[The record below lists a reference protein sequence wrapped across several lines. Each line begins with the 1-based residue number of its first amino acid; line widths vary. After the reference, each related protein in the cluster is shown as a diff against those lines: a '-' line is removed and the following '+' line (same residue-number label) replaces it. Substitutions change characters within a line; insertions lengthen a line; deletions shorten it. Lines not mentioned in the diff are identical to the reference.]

1 MLDKI
6 CDYIVVTVINETS
19 DFQYCIFFDEIENK
33 FLIELN
39 NELISTLSLML
50 EQRKEIADLY
60 IDTDCFD
67 IVIYTKYS
75 PNYL

>member
-6 CDYIVVTVINETS
+6 CEYIVSTVINETFE
-19 DFQYCIFFDEIENK
+19 FQYRVFFDEIENK

-39 NELISTLSLML
+39 DELISTISSML
-50 EQRKEIADLY
+50 VQREEIADLY

-67 IVIYTKYS
+67 IVIYTDYS
-75 PNYL
+75 PNYS